1 MTYDFRYSK
10 LAPNSILGFLF
21 ILIFVL
27 VDFLIVYVEV
37 VLAAFNVKLP
47 RIKLN
52 ISNFLFVFIVLTSL
66 CKLNF
71 LKK

>member
-1 MTYDFRYSK
+1 MFV
-10 LAPNSILGFLF
+10 
-21 ILIFVL
+21 LIFVL